1 MKYTYAYKT
10 SDGVRH
16 EAAMDAASREAV
28 FEALRAQGIRAIKV
42 VAADGSKANGAERD
56 SKRTTA
62 SGGGGKPKSG
72 RAALVAAVALAA
84 IAGGAW
90 WQFGGGGRGV
100 TALPSDETQSPG
112 DEAKATSFL
121 TAQTRRQVIGDVA
134 VIEKGIRTG
143 WADAFEREGDRF
155 FASFAIPG
163 AEAGQRSTSE
173 DELRSVLEAAV
184 EAKPDDPLEIRQIKA
199 MVEGMKEEARR
210 YIAAGGTAVGYGQR
224 LVERQEAEI
233 AIYGRVKSDIEAA
246 HKKMDSSAFEDY
258 LEKRNDELR
267 NLGIKP
273 VVISE

>member
-10 SDGVRH
+10 SDGKRH
-16 EAAMDAASREAV
+16 EAAMEAASREAV
-28 FEALRAQGIRAIKV
+28 FEALRAQGIKAIKV
-42 VAADGSKANGAERD
+42 VAADGSKANGEQGNGLAGQSPRD
-56 SKRTTA
+56 RRH
-62 SGGGGKPKSG
+62 G
-72 RAALVAAVALAA
+72 RSTIVAGIGVLLLI

-90 WQFGGGGRGV
+90 WLFGGGRDGARPSRGEGE
-100 TALPSDETQSPG
+100 AQSA
-112 DEAKATSFL
+112 DASFL

-143 WADAFEREGDRF
+143 WAEAFEREGDRF

-173 DELRSVLEAAV
+173 EELRRALESAV
-184 EAKPDDPLEIRQIKA
+184 EATPGDPLEIRQIKA

-224 LVERQEAEI
+224 LVERQDAEI
-233 AIYGRVKSDIEAA
+233 AIYVRVKSEIEAA
-246 HKKMDSSAFEDY
+246 HKKMDSNAFEDY

-273 VVISE
+273 VVISD

>member
-28 FEALRAQGIRAIKV
+28 FEALRAQGIKAIKV
-42 VAADGSKANGAERD
+42 VAADGSKANGAEND
-56 SKRTTA
+56 SKRTSA
-62 SGGGGKPKSG
+62 SVV
-72 RAALVAAVALAA
+72 VAATVLIAAA

-90 WQFGGGGRGV
+90 WLIGGGGRV
-100 TALPSDETQSPG
+100 ATALPSDETQPTG
-112 DEAKATSFL
+112 GEVKATSFL

-173 DELRSVLEAAV
+173 DELRRVLESAV

-273 VVISE
+273 VVITE

>member
-10 SDGVRH
+10 SDGKRH
-16 EAAMDAASREAV
+16 EAAMEAVSREAV
-28 FEALRAQGIRAIKV
+28 FEALRAQGIKAIKV
-42 VAADGSKANGAERD
+42 VAADGSKANGAESAGGR
-56 SKRTTA
+56 A
-62 SGGGGKPKSG
+62 ST
-72 RAALVAAVALAA
+72 RAALWGAAILAAVAVGVLWFVGSRGRSPA
-84 IAGGAW
+84 
-90 WQFGGGGRGV
+90 QGGGE
-100 TALPSDETQSPG
+100 AQSPG
-112 DEAKATSFL
+112 GEAKATFFL

-143 WADAFEREGDRF
+143 WADVFEREGDRF

-163 AEAGQRSTSE
+163 AEAGQRNTSE
-173 DELRSVLEAAV
+173 EELRRALESAV
-184 EAKPDDPLEIRQIKA
+184 EATPDDSLEIRQIKA
-199 MVEGMKEEARR
+199 MVEGMKEETRR